1 MAERTC
7 TGCRS
12 EHDKVDLIRYVRDPT
27 GGLLV
32 DYRHKLPGRGAY
44 TCVDLNCIVTAVARG
59 GFSRSFKQSVV
70 VPEAEILIQEV
81 VRNLRLRI
89 LNLIGI
95 SRKAGAIVSGSTSVL
110 QELGKPTA
118 SLLIVATDAATGTAD
133 KILNRAKGAGV
144 PFFRL
149 FDKQTLGSAV
159 GREER
164 SHLVLTNKKFARN
177 LILEIDR
184 LKNIAGEN

>member
-12 EHDKVDLIRYVRDPT
+12 GHDKTELIRFVCDPA
-27 GGLLV
+27 GQLQV
-32 DYRHKLPGRGAY
+32 DYRRKLPGRGAY
-44 TCVDLNCIVTAVARG
+44 TCIDRDCIITAVERG
-59 GFSRSFKQSVV
+59 GFTRSFKQPVSVPDADTLV
-70 VPEAEILIQEV
+70 QEV
-81 VRNLRLRI
+81 VRNLRVRI
-89 LNLIGI
+89 LNLIGMA
-95 SRKAGAIVSGSTSVL
+95 RKARLIVSGSNSVL
-110 QELGKPTA
+110 QELGKPAA
-118 SLLIVATDAATGTAD
+118 SLLLIATDAAAGTAD
-133 KILNRAKGAGV
+133 KIMNRAKGADV

-159 GREER
+159 GRDER
-164 SHLVLTNKKFARN
+164 SHLVLTDKKFARN